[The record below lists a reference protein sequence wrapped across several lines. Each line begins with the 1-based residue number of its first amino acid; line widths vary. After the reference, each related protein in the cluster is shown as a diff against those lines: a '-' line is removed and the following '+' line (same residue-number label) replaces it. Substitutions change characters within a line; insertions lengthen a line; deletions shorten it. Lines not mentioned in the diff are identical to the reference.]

1 MSLTK
6 VSINPFEKPYV
17 SELND
22 INDDINTWKRLVKL
36 EENRIEE
43 LGYEPTT
50 ENMIEHSFKYEGLI
64 EKISDLQ
71 NERNDV
77 KQQLKDFTLPSSS
90 KTFTENSA
98 TYITGTFHS
107 NTYAPNQFIFAYQ
120 AEHVESGHIENVKLS
135 SKQNVTKKNS
145 VDVELVW
152 TPESSGEYLLKLYV
166 LDGSRNGSVLK
177 DPIIN
182 EIYVEP
188 ANSSLASLSPSSKN

>member
-1 MSLTK
+1 M
-6 VSINPFEKPYV
+6 
-17 SELND
+17 
-22 INDDINTWKRLVKL
+22 
-36 EENRIEE
+36 
-43 LGYEPTT
+43 
-50 ENMIEHSFKYEGLI
+50 
-64 EKISDLQ
+64 
-71 NERNDV
+71 
-77 KQQLKDFTLPSSS
+77 
-90 KTFTENSA
+90 
-98 TYITGTFHS
+98 
-107 NTYAPNQFIFAYQ
+107 
-120 AEHVESGHIENVKLS
+120 ESGHIENVKLS